1 MRPCSL
7 KWPPI
12 SEYISLD
19 ELVLGD
25 WLGAATACG
34 DCCGMAAPFGCSYST
49 FCCETATLRQVEFYV
64 DPENPRQMVDG
75 SGRTIRYLGVL
86 YMSLCQHEHRRALSL
101 SGQEGPGGEWVIL

>member
-49 FCCETATLRQVEFYV
+49 FNVAKLQLLDKWSFTSTLKSPPDGGWIGAH
-64 DPENPRQMVDG
+64 DPLSRG
-75 SGRTIRYLGVL
+75 AIHVL
-86 YMSLCQHEHRRALSL
+86 VPA
-101 SGQEGPGGEWVIL
+101 

>member
-34 DCCGMAAPFGCSYST
+34 DCCGMAAPFG
-49 FCCETATLRQVEFYV
+49 FNFQCCETATLRQVEFYV
-64 DPENPRQMVDG
+64 DPENPPDG
-75 SGRTIRYLGVL
+75 GWIGAHDPLSRGAIHVLVPEVSG
-86 YMSLCQHEHRRALSL
+86 
-101 SGQEGPGGEWVIL
+101 